1 MITTQEIFRIELK
14 MLHLKEQIE
23 ELNSKKQI
31 LDFETNKVDIFKIEL
46 KIWHLNEEINNL
58 KLETEKSKQGLQK
71 SIGTKK

>member
-1 MITTQEIFRIELK
+1 MITTQDLFRIKLK
-14 MLHLKEQIE
+14 IWQLKKQIE
-23 ELNSKKQI
+23 ELNSKKQT
-31 LDFETNKVDIFKIEL
+31 LDFETNKLDIFRIEL